1 MSDAHGE
8 IAETPAAQLPYK
20 AVITHEAKVS
30 REQYFATPG
39 DAEVYVVD
47 TLDGLRGHTH
57 DEGNLN

>member
-1 MSDAHGE
+1 
-8 IAETPAAQLPYK
+8 
-20 AVITHEAKVS
+20 VITHEAKVS